1 MPLIG
6 EGRWQGAC
14 SVDIYLLSLPSWPPA
29 SSVPAASMPACHNH
43 HILLQQRAI
52 HLPIEALQPWHAM
65 EKMSCLLILAIEVA
79 ATNTLLGGSGTTG
92 ARASLSCPCTGDDK
106 NLPLAVGTTTAATH
120 ASPSSSQKPR
130 CTGTTRD

>member
-1 MPLIG
+1 MA
-6 EGRWQGAC
+6 R
-14 SVDIYLLSLPSWPPA
+14 SLLSRHLPSWPPA

-79 ATNTLLGGSGTTG
+79 ATNTLLGGSGTHRSTSFVVVPVHRRRQELAPRRRHHNSSHTCLPELLSEAAVHRNHTG
-92 ARASLSCPCTGDDK
+92 LIG
-106 NLPLAVGTTTAATH
+106 
-120 ASPSSSQKPR
+120 
-130 CTGTTRD
+130 

>member
-29 SSVPAASMPACHNH
+29 SSVPACHNH
-43 HILLQQRAI
+43 HILLEQRA
-52 HLPIEALQPWHAM
+52 IEALQPWHAM

-79 ATNTLLGGSGTTG
+79 ATNNSGTHRSTSFVVVPVHRRRQELAPRRRHHNSSHTCLPELLSEAAVHRNHTG
-92 ARASLSCPCTGDDK
+92 LIG
-106 NLPLAVGTTTAATH
+106 
-120 ASPSSSQKPR
+120 
-130 CTGTTRD
+130 